1 MLMLCCEVLKEP
13 AEIVVTTLPHHLHF
27 YCIYSLKA
35 RIITKEKL
43 LLSVKVLKL
52 LKIHFREKIQY
63 GYRLLVSL
71 CSGWHSKGKI
81 SYHKSKSA
89 PPFKNNQ
96 GGGRSKQ
103 IGEVEATLLPVKNL
117 P

>member
-13 AEIVVTTLPHHLHF
+13 DVIVVTTLPHHLHF

-52 LKIHFREKIQY
+52 LKIHFREKFQY
-63 GYRLLVSL
+63 GYRLLVSR
-71 CSGWHSKGKI
+71 CSGWHSKG
-81 SYHKSKSA
+81 
-89 PPFKNNQ
+89 
-96 GGGRSKQ
+96 
-103 IGEVEATLLPVKNL
+103 
-117 P
+117 